1 MRVPDQRRFLW
12 ILLLLSL
19 LGYALLP
26 IRFPLLPDYNDLPLS
41 DVRTFAPSLLH
52 GLGYALHFL
61 FLYGLYV
68 IAWRVARRA
77 GAARAFVLL
86 APLLLA
92 LPLLLTY
99 PINATDVFRYFVRG
113 RVLAVHG
120 ESSLSVPPSAFPEDP
135 FSPLAGQWGDETS
148 PYGPLWELLAAGVTV
163 ISGQNLLVSLFIFKL
178 LGLFAH
184 LGSGFLLW
192 QSLSKEPPGRRAGRT
207 LLWTWNPALLYMF
220 VVDAHNDALMLFWLI
235 LGYWLMVR
243 HRHPAAGMLVAF
255 LSPLTKLIGL
265 LPLPFFFLEQWR
277 QMPSR
282 SQQLRFLVTSALGGA
297 ALTALLFFPFG
308 SPLALI
314 LRLVQEAS
322 GSAGFSPGVLLVLA
336 AQRIDFRLTTAPV
349 SAAGMVLLLAVAVIL
364 LWLTWQGRSALR
376 SAADITGAYLLTALT
391 YRLWYSIWPL
401 PWLLLDSRSGRRLH
415 AVLWFLLTTQLS
427 VVIYGHVRVHL
438 LQGDQFMA
446 HLLGVPFT
454 FLLPLLLAYA
464 VPHTLRSDK
473 RQRGTQDY

>member
-1 MRVPDQRRFLW
+1 MRFPDQRRFLW

-26 IRFPLLPDYNDLPLS
+26 IRFPLLSTYDDLPLS
-41 DVRTFAPSLLH
+41 DVRAFAPSFLN

-61 FLYGLYV
+61 LLYGLYV
-68 IAWRVARRA
+68 IAWRLARRG
-77 GAARAFVLL
+77 GASRAFVLL

-92 LPLLLTY
+92 LPLMLTY

-120 ESSLSVPPSAFPEDP
+120 ESSLAVPPSAFPEDP
-135 FSPLAGQWGDETS
+135 FAPLAGEWGDETS
-148 PYGPLWELLAAGVTV
+148 PYGPLWELLAAGVTIV
-163 ISGQNLLVSLFIFKL
+163 SGQNLLASLLIFKL
-178 LGLFAH
+178 LGLAAH
-184 LGSGFLLW
+184 LGSGLLLW
-192 QSLSKEPPGRRAGRT
+192 QSMSEEPPGKRAGRT

-235 LGYWLMVR
+235 LGYWLMA
-243 HRHPAAGMLVAF
+243 HRRRPLVGLLVAF

-265 LPLPFFFLEQWR
+265 LPVPFFFLEQWH
-277 QMPSR
+277 QLPSW
-282 SQQLRFLVTSALGGA
+282 SQRLRFLAASAVGGST
-297 ALTALLFFPFG
+297 LTVLLFSPFG
-308 SPLALI
+308 SPFALI
-314 LRLVQEAS
+314 LRLLEEAS
-322 GSAGFSPGVLLVLA
+322 ENAGFSPGILLVLG
-336 AQRIDFRLTTAPV
+336 AQRLGYRLTIDPV
-349 SAAGMVLLLAVAVIL
+349 SVAGMALLLIVALVL

-376 SAADITGAYLLTALT
+376 SAADVIGAYLLTALT
-391 YRLWYSIWPL
+391 YRLWYSIWPF

-415 AVLWFLLTTQLS
+415 VVLWFLLTTQLS

-438 LQGDQFMA
+438 LQGDHLVA

-464 VPHTLRSDK
+464 VPRNPRSDK
-473 RQRGTQDY
+473 RQREIQDY